1 MKRPVPVLI
10 ALTVAAAFI
19 QPNRATSAESL
30 AVFTKNTTNP
40 FSKAIRLGSD
50 TAAKKLSV
58 DISHYVPTTADSPTE
73 QTRLV
78 DDAIAKKPD
87 AIVFDPVN
95 DEKLVPAVQK
105 INAAN
110 IPVIDI
116 TDRSA
121 GGKFVSYVIPDD
133 HELGLATARALLKAI
148 GGKGNVV
155 ILEGIPGLTSAVER
169 QKGFLD
175 ALKEFPDVKLLATSS
190 GQYQRRPSQNLMERW
205 IRQFPQIDGVL
216 AANDSMAAAAV
227 DTLEA
232 RNRKAQV
239 VGINGS
245 KEAVDLIK
253 AGKMLATGEYNGF
266 VIGCLGTEVAVRSL
280 RKQPIPADLT
290 VKPLVY
296 DKDNYQKYEAR
307 IEMREC
313 PSLADETN

>member
-1 MKRPVPVLI
+1 MRRPIPVLI
-10 ALTVAAAFI
+10 ALAVGTAFI
-19 QPNRATSAESL
+19 QPNHAAAEKL
-30 AVFTKNTTNP
+30 AVFTKNTSNP

-58 DISHYVPTTADSPTE
+58 DISHFVPTTADNPIE

-78 DDAIAKKPD
+78 DDAIAAKPD

-95 DEKLVPAVQK
+95 DRQLVPAVEK

-116 TDRSA
+116 TDRST

-133 HELGLATARALLKAI
+133 HELGLATARVLLKAI

-155 ILEGIPGLTSAVER
+155 ILEGIPNLTSSVER

-175 ALKEFPDVKLLATSS
+175 ALKEFPDVKLLASRS
-190 GQYQRRPSQNLMERW
+190 GQYQRRPSQNLMEGW
-205 IRQFPQIDGVL
+205 IKQFPQIDGVI

-232 RNRKAQV
+232 RKRKAQV

-245 KEAVDLIK
+245 KEAIELIK

-266 VIGCLGTEVAVRSL
+266 VIGCLGTEIAVRSL
-280 RKQPIPADLT
+280 RKESVPENLT
-290 VKPLVY
+290 VKPLIY
-296 DKDNYQKYEAR
+296 DKDNYSKYEDR
-307 IEMREC
+307 VEMRAC
-313 PSLADETN
+313 PTLADETN